1 MLLNIVNKRDYYIK
15 KQIMRRAMIN
25 DDSSIYIFIGLD
37 DFSDQGSSEAAGYYE
52 KNNYIHQSDSVSMVS
67 SELNIEEDGG
77 MHISTNTITMYR

>member
-37 DFSDQGSSEAAGYYE
+37 DFSDQGSSEAAGYYGQ
-52 KNNYIHQSDSVSMVS
+52 K
-67 SELNIEEDGG
+67 
-77 MHISTNTITMYR
+77 